1 MARKTFPAFP
11 AHAQPVILR
20 IWQEAHYLIQC
31 WPRSQPVCAS
41 ITVSSEPSLHA
52 SAICLIHGMP
62 LTFNN
67 VFPFDTGAA
76 LYWTPYN
83 QIPEHRS
90 VTKSICARW
99 VATLGINLPGRCVGG
114 LPTFY
119 AAYQGI
125 KHSSTRNINVSANQI
140 EYKMFLSAWQFIHSI
155 QFNSSKQ
162 RMIEQRNCHRKS
174 VNIKSCLGDSIQ
186 RLYLIGET

>member
-1 MARKTFPAFP
+1 
-11 AHAQPVILR
+11 
-20 IWQEAHYLIQC
+20 
-31 WPRSQPVCAS
+31 
-41 ITVSSEPSLHA
+41 
-52 SAICLIHGMP
+52 MP
-62 LTFNN
+62 FTFNN
-67 VFPFDTGAA
+67 VFLFDTGAA

-99 VATLGINLPGRCVGG
+99 VATLGINLPGRCVGE

-125 KHSSTRNINVSANQI
+125 KHSSKHNVNVSANQI
-140 EYKMFLSAWQFIHSI
+140 EYKMFRSAWQFIHSI
-155 QFNSSKQ
+155 QFNSPKQ
-162 RMIEQRNCHRKS
+162 HRIKQLNCHRKS
-174 VNIKSCLGDSIQ
+174 AKIKSYLSDSIQ